1 MSKTVNC
8 FIPFADA
15 KQVEATVAELKSY
28 DYLVKTIYLLQKEEG
43 TDSVEGCEVIK
54 IDGLNSSKTIKKIAE
69 HADAD
74 YVLLYTK
81 YDRLKFGVFALDRF
95 VKIAEDTEA
104 GMLYADHYNGDE
116 PDRTKAPVIDYQMGS
131 LRDDFDFGSVLF
143 FCAEAFKKAASM
155 MKADYEHAGLYDLRL
170 KLSQF
175 AALEHINEFLY
186 SDIELDTRKSGEK
199 MFDYVDP
206 RTRGRQIEMEQA
218 VTEHLKEIGGY
229 LAPEFK
235 HIEFGED
242 KFAVEASVI
251 IPVRTRER
259 TIADAIESALMQ
271 KTDFPFNVIIIDNCS
286 TDRTTEIIREDTHD
300 LFGFP
305 SKGERALFD
314 MLMTVSGIGANTARM
329 ILSAFSASEVRQI
342 IATGNA
348 KALSQVK
355 GLGPKTAQ
363 RVIVDLKDKVLKV
376 ELEDGA
382 PAGVPLEIPDMSSPA
397 MEVKE
402 EAVGALTMLGFPA
415 AASGKVA
422 DKILREDPTLPV
434 EKVIKLALKM
444 L

>member
-1 MSKTVNC
+1 M
-8 FIPFADA
+8 
-15 KQVEATVAELKSY
+15 
-28 DYLVKTIYLLQKEEG
+28 
-43 TDSVEGCEVIK
+43 
-54 IDGLNSSKTIKKIAE
+54 
-69 HADAD
+69 
-74 YVLLYTK
+74 
-81 YDRLKFGVFALDRF
+81 
-95 VKIAEDTEA
+95 
-104 GMLYADHYNGDE
+104 
-116 PDRTKAPVIDYQMGS
+116 IDYIKGILS
-131 LRDDFDFGSVLF
+131 ELTPTLAVI
-143 FCAEAFKKAASM
+143 EA
-155 MKADYEHAGLYDLRL
+155 AGVGY
-170 KLSQF
+170 
-175 AALEHINEFLY
+175 AINIALPAY
-186 SDIELDTRKSGEK
+186 
-199 MFDYVDP
+199 
-206 RTRGRQIEMEQA
+206 
-218 VTEHLKEIGGY
+218 
-229 LAPEFK
+229 
-235 HIEFGED
+235 
-242 KFAVEASVI
+242 
-251 IPVRTRER
+251 
-259 TIADAIESALMQ
+259 SALVGKEQ
-271 KTDFPFNVIIIDNCS
+271 QECRLYI
-286 TDRTTEIIREDTHD
+286 TEIIREDTHD